1 MDGFFESQPKILCT
15 EVQESITAKS
25 WQDVEGNLYWLTSN
39 QGIVV
44 HVTTLS
50 LALDFCNSQFNI
62 CILVECRFSLGEW

>member
-15 EVQESITAKS
+15 GVQESISELLQKS
-25 WQDVEGNLYWLTSN
+25 WQDVEGNLCWLTSN

-50 LALDFCNSQFNI
+50 LALDFCNSQF
-62 CILVECRFSLGEW
+62 VECRFSLGEW